1 MKLQNNFTPKDSL
14 AVHDTSRWWLLIRW
28 PGKQ

>member
-14 AVHDTSRWWLLIRW
+14 AVHDTSRGWLLIRW
-28 PGKQ
+28 SGKQ